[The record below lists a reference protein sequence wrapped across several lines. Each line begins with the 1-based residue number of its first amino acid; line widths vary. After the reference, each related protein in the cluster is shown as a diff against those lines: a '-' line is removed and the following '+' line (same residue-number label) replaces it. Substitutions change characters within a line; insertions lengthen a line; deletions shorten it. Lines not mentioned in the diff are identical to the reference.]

1 MKELY
6 FGQGRIVLV
15 GITNNIN
22 FKDIK
27 NKIKIFIQSK
37 LSSWSLGGSLGG
49 TLKFFNTCF

>member
-27 NKIKIFIQSK
+27 NKIKIFIKSK
-37 LSSWSLGGSLGG
+37 LSS
-49 TLKFFNTCF
+49 